1 MLDIERIQVH
11 DGIVLRFH
19 PTSSPPIHVRLG
31 VTTAQDLLSDLGPP
45 LRTFYKEDDRMAI
58 HARSHNE
65 DGSPE
70 LSCTSPAHLVL
81 PSHSSMPFYS
91 VDFYNYF
98 QHGID
103 FLLSDHTH
111 IVKKIILHSNVV
123 SAFILRHVLLVYPP
137 A

>member
-1 MLDIERIQVH
+1 
-11 DGIVLRFH
+11 
-19 PTSSPPIHVRLG
+19 
-31 VTTAQDLLSDLGPP
+31 
-45 LRTFYKEDDRMAI
+45 MAI

-65 DGSPE
+65 DEGPE
-70 LSCTSPAHLVL
+70 LSCTPPAHLGL

-123 SAFILRHVLLVYPP
+123 SVVILRHLLLVDLS

>member
-1 MLDIERIQVH
+1 
-11 DGIVLRFH
+11 
-19 PTSSPPIHVRLG
+19 
-31 VTTAQDLLSDLGPP
+31 
-45 LRTFYKEDDRMAI
+45 MAI

-65 DGSPE
+65 DESPE
-70 LSCTSPAHLVL
+70 LSCTPPAHLVL
-81 PSHSSMPFYS
+81 LSHSSMPFYP

-123 SAFILRHVLLVYPP
+123 SAFILRHLPLVYPSIAGYASLP
-137 A
+137 TVQAVSMADRRSA

>member
-1 MLDIERIQVH
+1 M
-11 DGIVLRFH
+11 
-19 PTSSPPIHVRLG
+19 HVRLG

-58 HARSHNE
+58 HARSHSE
-65 DGSPE
+65 DDSPE
-70 LSCTSPAHLVL
+70 PSCISPAYFVL
-81 PSHSSMPFYS
+81 PSHSSMS
-91 VDFYNYF
+91 SADFYNYF

-123 SAFILRHVLLVYPP
+123 STFLFRCPPFLYPL

>member
-1 MLDIERIQVH
+1 
-11 DGIVLRFH
+11 
-19 PTSSPPIHVRLG
+19 
-31 VTTAQDLLSDLGPP
+31 
-45 LRTFYKEDDRMAI
+45 MAI
-58 HARSHNE
+58 HARSHNDDE
-65 DGSPE
+65 SPE

-81 PSHSSMPFYS
+81 ASHSSMTLYS

-123 SAFILRHVLLVYPP
+123 SAFILRHLALVYPP

>member
-1 MLDIERIQVH
+1 
-11 DGIVLRFH
+11 
-19 PTSSPPIHVRLG
+19 
-31 VTTAQDLLSDLGPP
+31 
-45 LRTFYKEDDRMAI
+45 MAI

-65 DGSPE
+65 DESPE
-70 LSCTSPAHLVL
+70 LCTSPDHLVL
-81 PSHSSMPFYS
+81 PSHSSMPFCS

-123 SAFILRHVLLVYPP
+123 SAFILRHLPLVYPP

>member
-1 MLDIERIQVH
+1 
-11 DGIVLRFH
+11 
-19 PTSSPPIHVRLG
+19 
-31 VTTAQDLLSDLGPP
+31 
-45 LRTFYKEDDRMAI
+45 MAI

-65 DGSPE
+65 DESPE
-70 LSCTSPAHLVL
+70 QSCTSIDHLVL
-81 PSHSSMPFYS
+81 PSHSSTPLHS

-123 SAFILRHVLLVYPP
+123 SAFILRHLPLIYPLP
-137 A
+137 

>member
-1 MLDIERIQVH
+1 
-11 DGIVLRFH
+11 
-19 PTSSPPIHVRLG
+19 

-65 DGSPE
+65 DENPE
-70 LSCTSPAHLVL
+70 LSCTLPAYLVL
-81 PSHSSMPFYS
+81 PFRNSMLFYS
-91 VDFYNYF
+91 PDFYNYF

-123 SAFILRHVLLVYPP
+123 SVFVFRRPSLV
-137 A
+137 